1 MKQWFTQMVLKR
13 HLPRQ
18 RRCLIFFQEE
28 ESLRVDPQAHP
39 GLRLVPLEKE
49 ADNLDNG
56 DAEMEEILKDTEK
69 HTRLVLKVR
78 GEAYRSGTV
87 RSRQS

>member
-28 ESLRVDPQAHP
+28 GKPQSGSASP
-39 GLRLVPLEKE
+39 SGPSGWVPLEKE

-69 HTRLVLKVR
+69 HHTGL
-78 GEAYRSGTV
+78 Y
-87 RSRQS
+87 